1 MCLIQKFVC
10 IVSGIIVLCA
20 ILYHSMNTEESLLK
34 FKDVGPFYSF
44 GPENIGM
51 YLMSEKRIN
60 QGLDPYYASK
70 LNPNYYG
77 TAMDPNINV
86 PLLAANGVRSL
97 ETFTGSNTRNIGKPT
112 ATHTTRANIPYTTR
126 ANIPHTT
133 RANIPHTTHS
143 ERPHP
148 TPTGRLRNG
157 L

>member
-1 MCLIQKFVC
+1 MCLINKFVC

-20 ILYHSMNTEESLLK
+20 ILYHSMNTESLLK

-60 QGLDPYYASK
+60 QGLNPYYASK

-77 TAMDPNINV
+77 TSMDPNINV
-86 PLLAANGVRSL
+86 PLLSANGVRSL
-97 ETFTGSNTRNIGKPT
+97 ETFTGNNSRNIAKPTTKPT
-112 ATHTTRANIPYTTR
+112 ATRTTHANIPRTTH
-126 ANIPHTT
+126 ANIP
-133 RANIPHTTHS
+133 RTTHS
-143 ERPHP
+143 ERPYP
-148 TPTGRLRNG
+148 TPSGRPRNA